1 MRVLAIDT
9 SADVGIVAITEDGKT
24 LVEHAARVGAK
35 HGETL
40 LATIEQA
47 FATAGLGIAEIGLV
61 AVGLGPGS
69 FTGVRIGVST
79 AKGLALARRTPIV
92 GVRTTRALA
101 RGAFGAIRIPV
112 VDAHKGE
119 VFVAIYEERE
129 GALDAVMDETHGTPE
144 QMGHLLRERIGDRMA
159 TLVGSGIALHG
170 PAFLDALGAPHV
182 LAPRALDVPRGALIA
197 LEAEEALATRG
208 PDDLAAL
215 EPLYVRASDAVLPGS
230 CA

>member
-9 SADVGIVAITEDGKT
+9 SADVGVVAVTEDGRT
-24 LVEHAARVGAK
+24 LVEHAARVGSR

-47 FATAGLGIAEIGLV
+47 LATAGVGIADLGLI

-69 FTGVRIGVST
+69 FTGVRIGVAT
-79 AKGLALARRTPIV
+79 AKGLALARRTPLV

-129 GALDAVMDETHGTPE
+129 GGLACAMDEAHGTPE
-144 QMGHLLRERIGDRMA
+144 QMGGLVRERIGDRSP
-159 TLVGSGIALHG
+159 TLVGSGLAVHG

-182 LAPRALDVPRGALIA
+182 LAPRALEVPRGALIA
-197 LEAEEALATRG
+197 LEAEEALAARG

-230 CA
+230 RA